1 VLPTPAAGNGRA
13 RNCAQGDVRIPIL
26 MFCTSCGAQASPNA
40 RFCPACGTAI
50 GADGASTLD
59 AAGASNELDTG
70 ATLSGEAPSYEGA
83 TIAPSGVAR
92 GAGQTPP
99 LRKHS
104 SAPSGTL
111 PPRTP
116 KSPYSSGG
124 LSSSD
129 PISGGRFAPGQIIA
143 ERYRVVAL
151 AGRGGMGEVYRAE
164 DLRLGQVVAIKFLP
178 HELSQ
183 DAAALARFHSE
194 VRIARQV
201 SHPNV
206 CRVFDIGD
214 VDGTAFLSMEY
225 VDGEDLASVVRRIGR
240 LSPERATE
248 VARQICAGMAAAHE
262 KGVIHRDLKP
272 ANVMLDG
279 AGKIRIMD
287 FGLAGIAAAIPG
299 SEIRA
304 GTPAYMAPEQL
315 EGREVTIK
323 SDIYSLGLIIY
334 EILTGKRAFEA
345 ATLAEL
351 MKLREQGSITNPSLL
366 VKDLDPLI
374 ERVTLRCLS
383 KDPALRPASA
393 LQVAAA
399 LPGGDPLAAALA
411 AGETPSPEMVAAA
424 GNTEGMNPRLA
435 MGLLATVVIALI
447 VFMFAVD
454 GTRVQNMT
462 PMDKPPEVL
471 ASRAQEIIQQL
482 GYSDVAG
489 DSAYGFVPQVEY
501 LIYIQDHD
509 KTSNRWERLSRDRPS
524 PMLFWYRQSPREMVA
539 TNFFGS
545 DGAGEVNT
553 SEPQTD
559 LAGMMTVM
567 LDLRGRLIMF
577 KRVPPQHQEAPPS
590 PTVPASAPAHTDWS
604 PLFNAAGMQEASYVS
619 APPEWTPLLFA
630 DTRAAWTRPL
640 KDPPDVTERIEAA
653 AYQGKPV
660 YFATLYPWDTPT
672 RDQAYKETAHQR
684 YAVLTLLT
692 LFAGIMI
699 ASIVVVRRNRRLK
712 RGDDVGAARL
722 ATFVLITVL
731 AMWALR
737 AHHVA
742 SSSEFTVLFIGLA
755 WALLTSS
762 LARVLYFAL
771 EPFVRRRDPHAIIS
785 WSRLIAGKVRD
796 PLVGRDILI
805 GAVYGVLLA
814 LFETCDNFVL
824 PWLHKLRPMP
834 GTPATDTLVGIRA
847 AIGSIFHYTWIFVL
861 YTLLIFFLLFLVRF
875 VVKKDWLAAPV
886 IVFLGAITNT
896 GGDYFWSTFL
906 ASAVIWFSIYMM
918 LRRFGLV
925 ALIVGLVVQN
935 ILAVFPITSHLG
947 RWYAS
952 AGTMGMLVI
961 VGVAFFGFYNAL
973 AGQSLFSDDGLDPA
987 QA

>member
-1 VLPTPAAGNGRA
+1 
-13 RNCAQGDVRIPIL
+13 
-26 MFCTSCGAQASPNA
+26 
-40 RFCPACGTAI
+40 
-50 GADGASTLD
+50 
-59 AAGASNELDTG
+59 
-70 ATLSGEAPSYEGA
+70 
-83 TIAPSGVAR
+83 
-92 GAGQTPP
+92 
-99 LRKHS
+99 
-104 SAPSGTL
+104 
-111 PPRTP
+111 
-116 KSPYSSGG
+116 
-124 LSSSD
+124 
-129 PISGGRFAPGQIIA
+129 
-143 ERYRVVAL
+143 VVAL

-214 VDGTAFLSMEY
+214 VDGIAFLSMEY

-240 LSPERATE
+240 LSPERATA

-315 EGREVTIK
+315 EGREVTVK

-351 MKLREQGSITNPSLL
+351 MKLREQGSITNPSVL

-374 ERVTLRCLS
+374 ERVTLRCLA

-447 VFMFAVD
+447 VFTFAVD
-454 GTRVQNMT
+454 GTRLQNMT
-462 PMDKPPEVL
+462 PMDRPPEVL
-471 ASRAQEIIQQL
+471 ASRAQEIIEQL

-489 DSAYGFVPQVEY
+489 DSAYGFAPQAEY
-501 LIYIQDHD
+501 LTYIQDHD
-509 KTSNRWERLSRDRPS
+509 KTPDRWKRLSADRPS
-524 PMLFWYRQSPREMVA
+524 PLLFWYRQSPREMVA

-567 LDLRGRLIMF
+567 LDLRGRLILF
-577 KRVPPQHQEAPPS
+577 KRVPPQHQAGPSSPVAPR
-590 PTVPASAPAHTDWS
+590 SAPTDWS
-604 PLFNAAGMQEASYVS
+604 PLFTAAGMPEASYVS
-619 APPEWTPLLFA
+619 ATPEWTPLLFA

-640 KDPPDVTERIEAA
+640 KDAPELTERIEAA

-684 YAVLTLLT
+684 FAVLTLLT
-692 LFAGIMI
+692 LFAGILL

-712 RGDDVGAARL
+712 RGDDVGASRL
-722 ATFVLITVL
+722 ATFVMITVL
-731 AMWALR
+731 LMWALR

-742 SSSEFTVLFIGLA
+742 SPSEFTALFIGLA

-771 EPFVRRRDPHAIIS
+771 EPFVRRRDPHTIIS
-785 WSRLIAGKVRD
+785 WSRLMAGKVRD

-805 GAVYGVLLA
+805 GVVYGVLLA

-824 PWLHKLRPMP
+824 PLLHKLRPMP
-834 GTPATDTLVGIRA
+834 NSPATDTLLGVRS
-847 AIGSIFHYTWIFVL
+847 AIGSIFHYTWVFVL

-896 GGDYFWSTFL
+896 GGDYFWATFIG
-906 ASAVIWFSIYMM
+906 SAVIWFSIYMV
-918 LRRFGLV
+918 LRRFGLL
-925 ALIVGLVVQN
+925 ALIAGLVVQN

-947 RWYAS
+947 RWYAP
-952 AGTMGMLVI
+952 AGTTGMLVI
-961 VGVAFFGFYNAL
+961 VGVAVFGFYNAL
-973 AGQSLFSDDGLDPA
+973 AGQALFSDDGLDAA

>member
-1 VLPTPAAGNGRA
+1 MFCDSCAAPVSSASRFCAACGAAVTRTGDAA
-13 RNCAQGDVRIPIL
+13 RNAQ
-26 MFCTSCGAQASPNA
+26 
-40 RFCPACGTAI
+40 
-50 GADGASTLD
+50 
-59 AAGASNELDTG
+59 EDTG
-70 ATLSGEAPSYEGA
+70 ATLTGKLADLEGA
-83 TIAPSGVAR
+83 TIPPAATPRKPSPA
-92 GAGQTPP
+92 TPP
-99 LRKHS
+99 Q
-104 SAPSGTL
+104 
-111 PPRTP
+111 RTP
-116 KSPYSSGG
+116 KSPYSSAG

-143 ERYRVVAL
+143 DRYRVVAL

-164 DLRLGQVVAIKFLP
+164 DLRLAQVVAIKFLP
-178 HELSQ
+178 QELSQ
-183 DAAALARFHSE
+183 DATALARFHSE

-214 VDGTAFLSMEY
+214 VDGVAFLSMEY

-240 LSPERATE
+240 LSPERATA

-287 FGLAGIAAAIPG
+287 FGLAGIAAAIQG

-315 EGREVTIK
+315 EGREVTVK

-351 MKLREQGSITNPSLL
+351 MKLREQGSITNPSVL

-374 ERVTLRCLS
+374 ERVTLRCLA

-435 MGLLATVVIALI
+435 MGLLATVVIALM
-447 VFMFAVD
+447 VFTFAAD

-471 ASRAQEIIQQL
+471 ASRAQEIIEQL
-482 GYSDVAG
+482 GYSDVAA
-489 DSAYGFVPQVEY
+489 DSAYGFAPQAEY
-501 LIYIQDHD
+501 LTYIQDHD
-509 KTSNRWERLSRDRPS
+509 KTPDRWKRLSADRPS

-567 LDLRGRLIMF
+567 LDLRGRLILF
-577 KRVPPQHQEAPPS
+577 KRVPPQHQETPASPEAPPS
-590 PTVPASAPAHTDWS
+590 APAQTDWS
-604 PLFNAAGMQEASYVS
+604 PLFTAAGMPQASYVS
-619 APPEWTPLLFA
+619 ATPEWTPLLFA
-630 DTRAAWTRPL
+630 DARAAWTRPL
-640 KDPPDVTERIEAA
+640 KDPPEVTERIEAA

-672 RDQAYKETAHQR
+672 RDQAFKETAHQR
-684 YAVLTLLT
+684 YAILTLLT
-692 LFAGIMI
+692 LFAGILL

-712 RGDDVGAARL
+712 RGDDVGASRL
-722 ATFVLITVL
+722 ATFVMITVL
-731 AMWALR
+731 LMWALR

-742 SSSEFTVLFIGLA
+742 SSSEFTALFIGLA

-824 PWLHKLRPMP
+824 PLLHKLRPMP
-834 GTPATDTLVGIRA
+834 GTPATDTLLGLRS

-896 GGDYFWSTFL
+896 GGDYFWATFI
-906 ASAVIWFSIYMM
+906 ASAVIWFSIYLV
-918 LRRFGLV
+918 LRRFGLL
-925 ALIVGLVVQN
+925 ALIAGLVVQN

-947 RWYAS
+947 RWYAP
-952 AGTMGMLVI
+952 AGTTGLLVI
-961 VGVAFFGFYNAL
+961 VGVAVFGFYNAL
-973 AGQSLFSDDGLDPA
+973 AGQALFSDDGLDAA